1 MIKKYKTAGL
11 SESEW
16 QALRLKF
23 VREGMVGGSDAS
35 TLLGLNQYKSE
46 INMFYQA
53 TGLVE
58 TPNKM
63 NGAMLHGKQLEDY
76 VAKCWQYWDGTEE
89 GWVANTLAD
98 RKIKR
103 YRKVK
108 NILVNTKH
116 PYLFANV
123 DGKIIEHPD
132 KGKEPGILEI
142 KTISGYSADMWEG
155 GIPPS
160 YYVQLQHYLLVTGY
174 TWGEIMYLKDGR
186 ELGCITFEEDK
197 EFQERIA
204 TRAAS
209 YNARV
214 LQAMS
219 ELGRYPDM
227 TQDEKMQLVTQYEP
241 DADQTKAFDAFIS
254 EKHKKRQEDVSV
266 FATDDVYEYVKSY
279 VSLQDEIKKIEAD
292 KQLEQNRI
300 KQYMEQNGATIMV
313 MPDNGKVTWRTK
325 FTVKL

>member
-23 VREGMVGGSDAS
+23 VRESMVGGSDAS

-53 TGLVE
+53 IGLVE

-89 GWVANTLAD
+89 GWVANTLSN

-103 YRKVK
+103 YRKIK
-108 NILVNTKH
+108 NILVNTKY

-132 KGKEPGILEI
+132 KGKTPGILEI

-227 TQDEKMQLVTQYEP
+227 TQDERMQLVTQYEP

-266 FATDDVYEYVKSY
+266 YATDDVHQYAKSY
-279 VSLQDEIKKIEAD
+279 SALQDAIKQLEAD

-313 MPDNGKVTWRTK
+313 MPENGKVTWRTK